1 MATTIP
7 EVTIVGNPNLT
18 ALDTTDTDSI
28 SIRVGGVEFPH
39 FLSYS
44 YHQSFLVPADGW
56 EFDLDQDELTGEEKL
71 LLAPGASITVAV
83 KGLAQSTGVI
93 DEAPIR
99 SGKGGTV
106 IHITGRDWLAPAV
119 DSQIDPRTKF
129 TQSQTLLDVV
139 NGVFNPFGVQAVL
152 DDNTQNISQQ
162 TGKIY
167 GTKASL
173 KGKLLKSVLAH
184 QLKPYPREGAF
195 AFASRVAQRFGCWI
209 WASSTPGTVIVGQ
222 PDFTTDPLYT
232 FQHSTS
238 DATQNNIEEGDAGPS
253 RKSQPSIIFASGV
266 GGGGEFPNSAIR
278 CAIVN
283 PLVKVDPRVTASLL
297 ATYPGVPVAT
307 FDPLPPGFGVDDPSS
322 RPLYLYDPE
331 SHTQD
336 EIVAYA
342 RREMSLRM
350 RESYRCHYT
359 ILGHSLGGTPI
370 AVNTMANV
378 NDDRSNL
385 HSPMW
390 VLSRHFTKSAS
401 DGTRTQV
408 ELILPGSL
416 QF

>member
-1 MATTIP
+1 MPT
-7 EVTIVGNPNLT
+7 TIVGNANLA

-28 SIRVGGVEFPH
+28 TIELPSAGVEFPH
-39 FLSYS
+39 FLNYS
-44 YHQSFLVPADGW
+44 YQQSFLVPADGW
-56 EFDLDQDELTGEEKL
+56 SFDLDQDELTSDEKAL
-71 LLAPGASITVAV
+71 LIPGQTITVKV
-83 KGLAQSTGVI
+83 RGLAQSTGVI
-93 DEAPIR
+93 DAAPVR

-106 IHITGRDWLAPAV
+106 IHVEGRDWFAPCV
-119 DSQIDPRTKF
+119 DAQIDPRTKF
-129 TQSQTLLDVV
+129 TPSQTLLDVV
-139 NGVFNPFGVQAVL
+139 NGVFNPFGVTAVL
-152 DDNTQNISQQ
+152 DDNTQNVSQQ
-162 TGKIY
+162 TGEIY

-195 AFASRVAQRFGCWI
+195 TFASRVAQRFGCWI

-238 DATQNNIEEGDAGPS
+238 DTTDNNIEEGEAGPS
-253 RKSQPSIIFASGV
+253 RKNQPSVIFASGV
-266 GGGGEFPNSAIR
+266 GGGGEFANSAIR
-278 CAIVN
+278 CAILN
-283 PLVKVDPRVTASLL
+283 PYIEVDTDALIASWPGIQVITL
-297 ATYPGVPVAT
+297 AADTTGLGVHKDTYA
-307 FDPLPPGFGVDDPSS
+307 

-331 SHTQD
+331 SHTQE

-350 RESYRCHYT
+350 RESYGCHYT
-359 ILGHSLGGTPI
+359 TLGHSLGGTPI
-370 AVNTMANV
+370 AMNTMANV

-390 VLSRHFTKSAS
+390 ILSRHFTKSAS
-401 DGTRTQV
+401 DGTRTKT